1 MLSLRNAHERAR
13 RDAGFVEPDPRPA
26 MASLAEQYPGSLR
39 EIDTLPLD
47 VIATRIDALRS
58 VERHPSRA
66 EPWMVAQIAFH
77 RFARGALATKRWLA
91 GRKSITPAL
100 RAAFTRA
107 TATLPQGADAR
118 LFAGDLETIAA
129 PPRGRLMDVV
139 HARVAQTLGITA
151 AEARALVF
159 GRSAPTK
166 DKSPGGP
173 PHAHADRTTE
183 RHRARTQ

>member
-1 MLSLRNAHERAR
+1 MLSLRVAHERAR
-13 RDAGFVEPDPRPA
+13 CDASFVEPDPRPA
-26 MASLAEQYPGSLR
+26 MASLAEEYPGSLR

-47 VIATRIDALRS
+47 VIAARIDALRS

-66 EPWMVAQIAFH
+66 EPWMVAQITFH

-118 LFAGDLETIAA
+118 LFAGDLETIAT

-139 HARVAQTLGITA
+139 HARVAQTLDITA

-159 GRSAPTK
+159 G
-166 DKSPGGP
+166 P
-173 PHAHADRTTE
+173 PHAREDRTTE